1 MDYLVQFKDN
11 DPKKSH
17 LLLSLTKQS
26 VAKFKITDID
36 ASDIFPYSLNLQ
48 ICMDVKLD
56 YLFKHRNL

>member
-17 LLLSLTKQS
+17 LLLPLTKQS

-36 ASDIFPYSLNLQ
+36 ASDIFPSIFKFAWLWNLITYLN
-48 ICMDVKLD
+48 IVTYK
-56 YLFKHRNL
+56 